1 MYELYV
7 SNKQKKLVLL
17 FLINICMINKICTL
31 YRSREHFDYALLDGL
46 DLLELDLKG
55 SS

>member
-7 SNKQKKLVLL
+7 SNKQKKLVV
-17 FLINICMINKICTL
+17 LILEIYMINKICTL

-46 DLLELDLKG
+46 DQLELDLKG

>member
-7 SNKQKKLVLL
+7 SNKQKEPVYFPYKYK
-17 FLINICMINKICTL
+17 CMINKICTL
-31 YRSREHFDYALLDGL
+31 YRSKGHFEYALLDGL
-46 DLLELDLKG
+46 DLLEPDSKG